1 MSHVVS
7 VEDFEQKFTYLASTV
22 LLVGGR
28 IAQAFTMNWGDYP
41 AVLSK
46 ISIKGEGNNRAKSQ
60 TWALAQSRA
69 RIALELRSCVPFL
82 HVKG

>member
-7 VEDFEQKFTYLASTV
+7 VEDFEKNWQKFTYLASTV

-41 AVLSK
+41 AILSK
-46 ISIKGEGNNRAKSQ
+46 ISIKREGNNRTKS
-60 TWALAQSRA
+60 L
-69 RIALELRSCVPFL
+69 LCV
-82 HVKG
+82 